1 MNEILNPFK
10 KKKKISMDLDEKT
23 LEVID
28 SLASLTKTSRTVIIE
43 AVLTNGLFSYINFL
57 EKTWKGYLNDKEKSK
72 IKNDIQK
79 LLKDLEELK
88 KKNTWLSSEY
98 YLNYLSSKKDIDE
111 KTRKNLIDT
120 LKNMGLIPE
129 N

>member
-10 KKKKISMDLDEKT
+10 KKKKISMDLDEKV

-28 SLASLTKTSRTVIIE
+28 SLAYLTKTNRTVIIE

-57 EKTWKGYLNDKEKSK
+57 EKTWKGYLNDKENDK
-72 IKNDIQK
+72 IKNDVQK

-111 KTRKNLIDT
+111 KTRKNLLDT

>member
-10 KKKKISMDLDEKT
+10 KKKKISMDLDEKV

-28 SLASLTKTSRTVIIE
+28 SLAYLTKTNRTVIIE

-79 LLKDLEELK
+79 LLKDLEEIK
-88 KKNTWLSSEY
+88 QKNVWLSSEY
-98 YLNYLSSKKDIDE
+98 YLNYLSSKKDIDD
-111 KTRKNLIDT
+111 KTRKNLLDT